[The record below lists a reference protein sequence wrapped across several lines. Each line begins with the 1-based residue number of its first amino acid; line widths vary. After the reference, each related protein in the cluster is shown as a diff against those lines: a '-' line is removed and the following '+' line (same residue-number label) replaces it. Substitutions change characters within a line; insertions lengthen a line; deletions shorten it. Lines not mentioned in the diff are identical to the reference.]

1 MNNGKKLSHIDES
14 GNANMV
20 DVSNK
25 RVSTRKAKASC
36 KVKLS
41 EVSFKLV
48 KENKAKKGDVLGVA
62 RIAGIMAAKK
72 TSDLIPLCHQLNL
85 AKVDVDFI
93 VSENENSILVIA
105 EATTNDKTGVEMEA
119 LVAASVAS
127 LTVYDMLKAVD
138 KEILITDM
146 VLDFKDGGR
155 SGTFIKRKT

>member
-1 MNNGKKLSHIDES
+1 MNNGKKLSHINES

-20 DVSNK
+20 DISNK

-62 RIAGIMAAKK
+62 RIAGIMGAKK
-72 TSDLIPLCHQLNL
+72 TSDLIPLCHHLSL
-85 AKVDVDFI
+85 SKVDVDFI

-105 EATTNDKTGVEMEA
+105 EATTNDRTGVEMEA

-138 KEILITDM
+138 KEIMITDM